1 MKYAEVKNFINT
13 KTDARKNTVLG
24 YESDI
29 RLILDEINSIKKINE
44 EKKLLKLLDGSNSLN
59 TTFIEDLF
67 LNKLTN
73 KYKKSS
79 INKKITSM
87 NLFINYLIGKSII
100 AETPMGNIKKFDLD
114 RKKSELDREIELENL
129 EADYFQNADCID
141 EEERI
146 ITEGKKILSAD
157 EVKKL
162 IYSIESNKYD
172 LYYRNEDFLSKRDKF
187 LIALMFCTGL
197 RISEALN
204 IKLTDIKKV
213 ENGCMINVI
222 EHKTSKKIG
231 AKRVPLANK
240 CFEYFE
246 DYLEERKKLKTIVD
260 KDYLFLSYT
269 GRKQIASKSE
279 TQNNYKKIVRE
290 FITKQNTTIHCL
302 RYSFRNTMTG
312 NNVTNELI
320 LLIGGWT
327 RKGMGKVYTQD
338 SIKYDQAKIKA
349 SNIL

>member
-1 MKYAEVKNFINT
+1 MEYAEVKNFINT

-24 YESDI
+24 YESDV
-29 RLILDEINSIKKINE
+29 RLILDEIKSVKKINE

-129 EADYFQNADCID
+129 ETDYFQNADCID

-157 EVKKL
+157 EVKKFCGAAGTA
-162 IYSIESNKYD
+162 IHSNFHE
-172 LYYRNEDFLSKRDKF
+172 RRGVTAWHFL
-187 LIALMFCTGL
+187 
-197 RISEALN
+197 
-204 IKLTDIKKV
+204 
-213 ENGCMINVI
+213 
-222 EHKTSKKIG
+222 
-231 AKRVPLANK
+231 
-240 CFEYFE
+240 
-246 DYLEERKKLKTIVD
+246 
-260 KDYLFLSYT
+260 
-269 GRKQIASKSE
+269 
-279 TQNNYKKIVRE
+279 
-290 FITKQNTTIHCL
+290 
-302 RYSFRNTMTG
+302 
-312 NNVTNELI
+312 
-320 LLIGGWT
+320 
-327 RKGMGKVYTQD
+327 
-338 SIKYDQAKIKA
+338 
-349 SNIL
+349 